1 MQKQRNFF
9 LTRLFLCLV
18 ALLTTTTAWGYDNVI
33 NGLNAQD
40 DDGIYHFH
48 LMQNTN
54 YLLELTA
61 ADVEK
66 AGTTGFKVYDVGG
79 KNQNYRADGH
89 NDYLVIHAPEGYVL
103 QLSGTVTTEYYV
115 FSTEPEYYLSVYDNE
130 GASGNC
136 LVYKA
141 TSLYSGSPF
150 TISPV
155 VSTGRYM
162 TLNFKTLPDS
172 KDTYEGL
179 DLTVKLIPVNKT
191 SAVTVNGLANGNAM
205 TATIGESPAATAKVN
220 DEVTLTATP
229 ASGYLLSNLSVKDAD
244 NNAVPMLTD
253 MLWYAGTNTGTFR
266 MPASNVTVT
275 PTFTNILTAQG
286 GLYINMPVADTKTAT
301 IPEGVQSFKV
311 YDDGGAAG
319 QYRHNCNGYLV
330 MNAPKGYV
338 LQLSGSIN
346 IGNQNGYDWVD
357 VYDGNQTTCTK
368 LINKV
373 ASDKNGAWNNIK
385 TVTSS
390 GSSMMIYFHGSRYP
404 SDGLDLTVTLIS
416 TNEAHDIHIGAS
428 DNGNSMAASIGENS
442 VTAAKLNDV
451 VTLTATPAE
460 GFVLTGISVT
470 DDSNNEPI
478 AVTWDIWS
486 NTATFTMPASTVT
499 VTPTFSN
506 NQEYFSSIMLP
517 VTGTKRAVFPTG
529 VQSIKVYDNGG
540 PTPAGGKYDSNV
552 INSYYSSNCD
562 GSLVLTAPEGYQIR
576 LSGTV
581 QTYGAGEANT
591 AGKDDYMTV
600 YDGTAD
606 AGTKLLDK
614 YRSYGEPKKN
624 IDAVISTQGSMTIY
638 FHSGSTAGSFDEH
651 EGLDLTATLVNATQ
665 SLGITV
671 NANANGTVVASV
683 GGSIATKA
691 YVNDVVTL
699 TATNLTEGYFLNDV
713 TVTYGDNQSVSV
725 NWDEWHKSFWFTMP
739 EGAVTVTPVFSND
752 LENNN
757 SIIIPKKGVINATFP
772 TGIESVK
779 VYDDHVITGS
789 THYSTNYN
797 GYLVM
802 TAPEGYVLKVSGSLE
817 TYPWTDSGDYLT
829 IYDGSDNNA
838 TPLLNEFHTFGSNG
852 GKFSDMISTGRTLTF
867 YFYSDNDLYKGE
879 GGLDLT
885 VTLIESQLSGSG
897 SEDDPVLISTA
908 DHWNSFCENLSN
920 KKTYSGLIVKLG
932 ADIRVSSMAGANNNN
947 NAFAGTFDGAGHTL
961 TFNYGNADSPANEDY
976 VAPFCC
982 INNATIKNLHV
993 KGYIYTS
1000 GTYAGGIVGTTRSLD
1015 ESHIVNCRSSIN
1027 IVNCVDG
1034 YKRHGGIMG
1043 RFLGNNINIEG
1054 CVFDGSISSAE
1065 SKFTNSGCGF
1075 VGDDWYN
1082 TLNIS
1087 NSLMTGDISTYFSV
1101 AFLNSDNL
1109 TVTNS
1114 FYTTT
1119 CNLNQGI
1126 HATTLAIAD
1135 TKGMKP
1141 VATYDV
1147 SGITV
1152 YENALMRNGT
1162 LYHEANQPVTMDYS
1176 RVIPAG
1182 TDACTVCLPYTP
1194 PTTGLKYYTLSSI
1207 NGMTLQF
1214 TEVETPA
1221 ANTPYLVVATTDDA
1235 NVGAEDAAVDF
1246 AAEIQN
1252 PEAVVDPEN
1261 GTYYFKGT
1269 LTGLD
1274 HEASE
1279 GKFVLQSNNTWGQV
1293 TTDYTA
1299 VYIPPFRAYIEMP
1312 EDQFARQLNSE
1323 LGDATTGINS
1333 MRTIDRD
1340 GTEQWFDL
1348 GGHRISK
1355 PTRQG
1360 VYIYKG
1366 KKVKK

>member
-18 ALLTTTTAWGYDNVI
+18 ALLTTTKAWGYHNVI

-40 DDGIYHFH
+40 DDGIYHIH

-79 KNQNYRADGH
+79 KNGNYRADGH

-103 QLSGTVTTEYYV
+103 QLSGTVTTEYYIG
-115 FSTEPEYYLSVYDNE
+115 TNYEPQNYLSVYDNE

-141 TSLYSGSPF
+141 TSLYSDHKYAQPF

-162 TLNFKTLPDS
+162 TLYFSTLPD
-172 KDTYEGL
+172 DNTFEGL
-179 DLTVKLIPVNKT
+179 DLTVKLIPTNVPFDV
-191 SAVTVNGLANGNAM
+191 AVTAPGNGNSV
-205 TATIGESPAATAKVN
+205 TASVGGSAANTANVT
-220 DEVTLTATP
+220 DEVSLTATP
-229 ASGYLLSNLSVKDAD
+229 ANGYLLSNLSVKDAD

-275 PTFTNILTAQG
+275 PTFTNTLTAEG
-286 GLYINMPVADTKTAT
+286 GLYVNMPAEGIQPVTKTVT

-319 QYRHNCNGYLV
+319 SAHTYCKSTLV
-330 MNAPKGYV
+330 LNAPEGYV
-338 LQLSGSIN
+338 LQLSGDIN
-346 IGNQNGYDWVD
+346 IGDNNKNAWID
-357 VYDGNQTTCTK
+357 VYNGNETTCTK
-368 LINKV
+368 LLNS
-373 ASDKNGAWNNIK
+373 ATSMK
-385 TVTSS
+385 TVTST
-390 GSSMMIYFHGSRYP
+390 GSSMMIYFHGSSSLYY
-404 SDGLDLTVTLIS
+404 DLNLTVTVIS

-428 DNGNSMAASIGENS
+428 DNGNTMAPGIGETP
-442 VTAAKLNDV
+442 VTKAMLNDV

-460 GFVLTGISVT
+460 GYVLTGISVT
-470 DDSNNEPI
+470 DDSNNEPV

-486 NTATFTMPASTVT
+486 NTATFAMPASTVT

-506 NQEYFSSIMLP
+506 NQEDFSSINLP

-529 VQSIKVYDNGG
+529 VQSIKVYDDGGPAPTNGG
-540 PTPAGGKYDSNV
+540 VVGQ
-552 INSYYSSNCD
+552 SYYSFNCD
-562 GSLVLTAPEGYQIR
+562 GSLVLTAPEGYGIR
-576 LSGTV
+576 LSGTIL
-581 QTYGAGEANT
+581 TYGAGEKST

-606 AGTKLLDK
+606 TGTKLLDK
-614 YRSYGEPKKN
+614 YRSYGEPMKN
-624 IDAVISTQGSMTIY
+624 IDVVISTYGCMTIY
-638 FHSGSTAGSFDEH
+638 FHSGSSAITGFKR
-651 EGLDLTATLVNATQ
+651 EGLDLTATLIDATQ
-665 SLGITV
+665 KLDITV
-671 NANANGTVVASV
+671 NADENGTVVASV
-683 GGSIATKA
+683 GETPATQA
-691 YVNDVVTL
+691 LVNDVVTL
-699 TATNLTEGYFLNDV
+699 TASNLTEGYFLNDV
-713 TVTYGDNQSVSV
+713 TVTYGDNQPVSV
-725 NWDEWHKSFWFTMP
+725 KWDEWHKSFWFTMP

-757 SIIIPKKGVINATFP
+757 SIIIPKTGVLNATFP
-772 TGIESVK
+772 MGIESVK
-779 VYDDHVITGS
+779 VCDDHGITGS
-789 THYSTNYN
+789 NNYGLN
-797 GYLVM
+797 YDGYVVL
-802 TAPEGYVLKVSGSLE
+802 TAPEGYALKASGTFTSK
-817 TYPWTDSGDYLT
+817 TSDDYLT
-829 IYDGSDNNA
+829 IYDGSDNTAN
-838 TPLLNEFHTFGSNG
+838 PLLNKFYDHDYNHGQ
-852 GKFSDMISTGRTLTF
+852 FSDLISTGRSLTF
-867 YFYSDNDLYKGE
+867 YLHSDDGVSVNE
-879 GGLDLT
+879 GCLDDLT
-885 VTLIESQLSGSG
+885 VTLIKNTLSGSG
-897 SEDDPVLISTA
+897 SEDNPVLISTV
-908 DHWNSFCENLSN
+908 DDWDSFCGMLSN
-920 KKTYSGLIVKLG
+920 KKTYSGLIVKL
-932 ADIRVSSMAGANNNN
+932 DNDLEVSSMASVVDEAY
-947 NAFAGTFDGAGHTL
+947 AFAGTFDGAGHTL
-961 TFNYGNADSPANEDY
+961 TFNYGSADSPATEKY
-976 VAPFCC
+976 VAPFRR
-982 INNATIKNLHV
+982 INAATIKNLHV
-993 KGYIYTS
+993 KGNIYTNCES
-1000 GTYAGGIVGTTRSLD
+1000 AGGIVGLGTNPN
-1015 ESHIVNCRSSIN
+1015 IVNCRSSIN
-1027 IVNCVDG
+1027 IVCCTGDADCQ
-1034 YKRHGGIMG
+1034 GGIMG
-1043 RFLGNNINIEG
+1043 SLDSGTINIEG
-1054 CVFDGSISSAE
+1054 CIFDGNISSAQ
-1065 SKFTNSGCGF
+1065 STFNNSGAGF
-1075 VGDDWYN
+1075 VGDAYYKN
-1082 TLNIS
+1082 GVNIS
-1087 NSLMTGDISTYFSV
+1087 NCLMAGNLGIYYRSNFASATHT
-1101 AFLNSDNL
+1101 NL
-1109 TVTNS
+1109 TITNS
-1114 FYTTT
+1114 FYTVSKST
-1119 CNLNQGI
+1119 QGTQ
-1126 HATTLAIAD
+1126 ATTLAIAD
-1135 TKGMKP
+1135 TTGMKA

-1147 SGITV
+1147 SGITA
-1152 YENALMRNGT
+1152 YKNALMLGGT
-1162 LYHEANQPVTMDYS
+1162 LYYEANQPVTMDYS

-1194 PTTGLKYYTLSSI
+1194 STDGLKYYTLSSI
-1207 NGMTLQF
+1207 KGMTLQF

-1235 NVGAEDAAVDF
+1235 NVGAEDAAVNFD
-1246 AAEIQN
+1246 AEIQN
-1252 PEAVVDPEN
+1252 PGAVVDPEN

-1293 TTDYTA
+1293 TTDHTA